1 MLRTQM
7 SFAVIALL
15 IQLGMAANHTVGGSS
30 GWDTSGNP
38 EAWASAQ
45 TFVVGDNLCK

>member
-1 MLRTQM
+1 MRL
-7 SFAVIALL
+7 AVIALL
-15 IQLGMAANHTVGGSS
+15 IQLGLAANYTVGGSS

-45 TFVVGDNLCK
+45 TFVVGDNLSKLYYI